1 MGDSCARNWD
11 ELDYSVIVDMRD
23 MLCCRFICT
32 SGVATLSTL
41 THHTL
46 PNGLTMLLRESHS
59 APVIS
64 WWLAYRVGSRNEP
77 TGRTGISHWVEHMMF
92 KGSEQFPAG
101 LLDRAIDRA
110 GGQWNAFTSMDA
122 TKYFETLPADK
133 IDIAMRAE
141 ADRMVNAA
149 FDADETESER
159 TVIISERQGA
169 ENQPTF
175 WLQEGVR
182 GSAFRVHGYHHE
194 IIGDETDLRSMTRDE
209 LYGHYRRH
217 YRPANAAVI
226 AVGAFD
232 TDDMLAKIERLY
244 GSIPGADAPDLFVR
258 QEPAQQGERRVAVER
273 PGKTAFL
280 EVCHHIPGAAH
291 EDWMKLK
298 LLDAILSG
306 SSGASDNKTSRLYQA
321 LVKTEIAAGVGAWLT
336 PTIDPYLYSILVTLR
351 EGRTAAEA
359 EAILLREIERLQ
371 TDGISEAEL
380 RKARKQTRAAFAYS
394 TESVTEQAFWLAQSF
409 ILGDVHWFDNYS
421 ARLMAVTA
429 DDVLEVARRY
439 LTPTKRVVGLL
450 NPTDPEQEAAP
461 A

>member
-1 MGDSCARNWD
+1 MTN
-11 ELDYSVIVDMRD
+11 
-23 MLCCRFICT
+23 
-32 SGVATLSTL
+32 L

-46 PNGLTMLLRESHS
+46 PNGLTVLLREAHS

-64 WWLAYRVGSRNEP
+64 FWLAYRVGSRNEP
-77 TGRTGISHWVEHMMF
+77 TGKTGISHWVEHMMF
-92 KGSEQFPAG
+92 KGTEQFPAG
-101 LLDRAIDRA
+101 LLDREIDRA

-141 ADRMVNAA
+141 ADRMVNAQ

-194 IIGDETDLRSMTRDE
+194 IIGDEADLRAMTRDA
-209 LYGHYRRH
+209 LYAHYRRH
-217 YRPANAAVI
+217 YCPANAAVI

-232 TDDMLAKIERLY
+232 TDNMLAKIERLY
-244 GSIPGADAPDLFVR
+244 GSIPSAPEPDLFVR
-258 QEPAQQGERRVAVER
+258 QEPAQHGERRVTVER
-273 PGKTAFL
+273 PGQTAFL
-280 EVCHHIPGAAH
+280 ELCHHIPGAAH
-291 EDWMKLK
+291 EDWMKLQV
-298 LLDAILSG
+298 LNAVLSG

-321 LVKTEIAAGVGAWLT
+321 LVKTEVAAGVGAWLT

-351 EGRTAAEA
+351 EGRTADEA
-359 EAILLREIERLQ
+359 EAILAREIERLQ
-371 TDGISEAEL
+371 ADGISEAEL
-380 RKARKQTRAAFAYS
+380 RKARKQSRAAFAYG
-394 TESVTEQAFWLAQSF
+394 TERVTEQAYWLAQSF
-409 ILGDVHWFDNYS
+409 ILGDVNWFDKYS

-429 DDVLEVARRY
+429 ADVQSVAQRY
-439 LTPTKRVVGLL
+439 LRPRRRVVGLL
-450 NPTDPEQEAAP
+450 NPTDPQPEAASS
-461 A
+461 

>member
-1 MGDSCARNWD
+1 MPN
-11 ELDYSVIVDMRD
+11 
-23 MLCCRFICT
+23 
-32 SGVATLSTL
+32 L

-46 PNGLTMLLRESHS
+46 PNGLTILLREAHS

-92 KGSEQFPAG
+92 KGTEQFPAG
-101 LLDRAIDRA
+101 LLDREIDRA

-141 ADRMVNAA
+141 ADRMVNAQ

-194 IIGDETDLRSMTRDE
+194 IIGDEADLRAMTRDD
-209 LYGHYRRH
+209 LYAHYRRH
-217 YRPANAAVI
+217 YCPANAAVI

-232 TDDMLAKIERLY
+232 TDDMLARIERLY
-244 GSIPGADAPDLFVR
+244 GAIPGAGEPDLFVR
-258 QEPAQQGERRVAVER
+258 QEPDQQGERRVTVER

-280 EVCHHIPGAAH
+280 ELCHHIPGAAH
-291 EDWMKLK
+291 DDWMKLQV
-298 LLDAILSG
+298 LNAILSG
-306 SSGASDNKTSRLYQA
+306 ASGASDNKTSRLYQA

-351 EGRTAAEA
+351 EGRTVDEA
-359 EAILLREIERLQ
+359 EAVLLREIERLQ
-371 TDGISEAEL
+371 ADGVSEAEL
-380 RKARKQTRAAFAYS
+380 RKARKQSRAAFAYR

-409 ILGDVHWFDNYS
+409 ILGDVNWFDNYS
-421 ARLMAVTA
+421 DRLMAVTA
-429 DDVLEVARRY
+429 EDVQAVAQRY
-439 LTPTKRVVGLL
+439 LAPRGRVVGVL
-450 NPTDPEQEAAP
+450 NPTDPEQEAAT

>member
-1 MGDSCARNWD
+1 MPN
-11 ELDYSVIVDMRD
+11 
-23 MLCCRFICT
+23 
-32 SGVATLSTL
+32 L

-46 PNGLTMLLRESHS
+46 PNGLTILLREAHS

-64 WWLAYRVGSRNEP
+64 FWLAYRVGSRNEP

-92 KGSEQFPAG
+92 KGTEQFPAG
-101 LLDRAIDRA
+101 LLDREIDRA

-141 ADRMVNAA
+141 ADRMVNAI
-149 FDADETESER
+149 FDPDETESER

-194 IIGDETDLRSMTRDE
+194 IIGDETDLRAMTRDD
-209 LYGHYRRH
+209 LYQHYRAH
-217 YRPANAAVI
+217 YCPANAAVI

-232 TDDMLAKIERLY
+232 TDDMLARIERLY
-244 GSIPGADAPDLFVR
+244 GAIPASNTPDLFVR
-258 QEPAQQGERRVAVER
+258 AEPAQQGERRINVER

-280 EVCHHIPGAAH
+280 ELSHHAPAAAH
-291 EDWMKLK
+291 EDWLKLK
-298 LLDAILSG
+298 VLDAVLSG

-351 EGRTAAEA
+351 EGRAPAEA
-359 EAILLREIERLQ
+359 ETVLLAEIERLQ
-371 TDGISEAEL
+371 TNGISDDEL

-394 TESVTEQAFWLAQSF
+394 TESVTEQAYWLAQSF
-409 ILGDVHWFDNYS
+409 ILGEVDWFDNY
-421 ARLMAVTA
+421 ADRLMRVTA
-429 DDVLEVARRY
+429 DDVLDVARRY
-439 LTPTKRVVGLL
+439 LVARQRVVGVLQ
-450 NPTDPEQEAAP
+450 PIDAQEETTSA
-461 A
+461 